1 MLMTNLSA
9 DPMSKVDIRR
19 VAEALRKILG
29 LGVQDAFPMIKFYE
43 LILPRIDKNF
53 NLQVVDEGELG
64 GAYAKTYPLTREII
78 LEDRV
83 YDGITEGQ
91 EVGIHMFTAAHEL
104 GHYFL
109 HTHER
114 LSLNRD
120 KGQSK
125 RPAYMD
131 PEWQADEFAGN
142 LLVPEEA
149 ITPGITA
156 GEIAERYKVS
166 KAMARVRIERVLSN
180 K

>member
-1 MLMTNLSA
+1 MTIFSA

-19 VAEALRKILG
+19 IAEQLRSVLG
-29 LGVQDAFPMIKFYE
+29 LGVQDPFPMIKFYE
-43 LILPRIDKNF
+43 LILPRLDPDF
-53 NLQVVDEGELG
+53 NYRVVDEGALS

-83 YDGITEGQ
+83 YYGILEGN

-109 HTHER
+109 HTQER
-114 LSLNRD
+114 LSLNRN
-120 KGQSK
+120 KGQHK
-125 RPAYMD
+125 PPAFAD

-142 LLVPEEA
+142 LLVPAEA

-156 GEIAERYKVS
+156 KEIAERYKVS
-166 KAMARVRIERVLSN
+166 KAMARVRIERVLNS
-180 K
+180 